1 MNPASFR
8 RRGFT
13 LIELLVVIAII
24 AVLVA
29 MLLPAVQQAR
39 EAARRSVCSNNLK
52 QIGIAL
58 HNYHETNYVLPP
70 GYIDNDPLADTQNR
84 NLLGWGTFL
93 LPYVDQG
100 ALFDKISAS
109 GAFDRSWPTV
119 AAMTTASVANPVPYA
134 RVGVPTFLCPSDP
147 NPLGA
152 INQKVSNF
160 AKSNYTGVSGGSY
173 RRDASGT
180 LPTGAMYDNSMT
192 SFPVITDGLSNV
204 AIIGERCSVGSRNA
218 TIWVGNPT
226 DAAYYTQNAIMDSSE
241 YYALNKGGAWNFSSP
256 HFGGV
261 QFVFGDGSVHFL
273 SNDLDRRTC
282 GYLGAIKDGAIVKEF

>member
-1 MNPASFR
+1 MSR
-8 RRGFT
+8 RSQSGFT
-13 LIELLVVIAII
+13 LIELLVVISII

-29 MLLPAVQQAR
+29 LLLPAVQQAR
-39 EAARRSVCSNNLK
+39 EAARQSTCKNNLK
-52 QIGIAL
+52 QFGLAL
-58 HNYHETNYVLPP
+58 HNYHDVANVFPAFTGGEALRMSGFV
-70 GYIDNDPLADTQNR
+70 A
-84 NLLGWGTFL
+84 L
-93 LPYVDQG
+93 LPYVEQG
-100 ALFDKISAS
+100 GTAREVEALPASNRPWSNNFPWTRKI
-109 GAFDRSWPTV
+109 
-119 AAMTTASVANPVPYA
+119 
-134 RVGVPTFLCPSDP
+134 GVMSCPSDP